1 MPTSFLCSLSLLLP
15 SLFSL
20 TSQLT
25 ARCCWECPSAASSL
39 LPGLRTAAC
48 GTALGALMWGHPYV
62 HLLHTAVSHV
72 AGPMAG
78 PPRHA

>member
-1 MPTSFLCSLSLLLP
+1 MPTSFLCSPSLLLP

-20 TSQLT
+20 TSQVT
-25 ARCCWECPSAASSL
+25 ARCCWECPSAAQ
-39 LPGLRTAAC
+39 TAAR
-48 GTALGALMWGHPYV
+48 GTALGALMWGHPCV

-78 PPRHA
+78 PPRHT